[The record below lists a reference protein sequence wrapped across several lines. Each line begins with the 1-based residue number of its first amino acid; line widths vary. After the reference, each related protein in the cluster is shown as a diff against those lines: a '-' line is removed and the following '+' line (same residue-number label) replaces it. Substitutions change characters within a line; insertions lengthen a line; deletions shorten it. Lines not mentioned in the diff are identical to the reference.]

1 MNLVREICNA
11 SNAPRSKILF
21 HDVEIR
27 LRLIEGQNGE
37 GIFRKGQCRAPRCG
51 VRPKFGSEQGRI
63 EGELDQEHEGE
74 TFRENRLS
82 DAYEL
87 RGAFIR
93 VDRNGD
99 QIVYGGGPFQ

>member
-1 MNLVREICNA
+1 MGIICNA
-11 SNAPRSKILF
+11 SNAPCSKILF

-27 LRLIEGQNGE
+27 LRLIEGQYGE

-51 VRPKFGSEQGRI
+51 VRPEFRSEQGRV
-63 EGELDQEHEGE
+63 EGELDREHEGE
-74 TFRENRLS
+74 TSGGCLS
-82 DAYEL
+82 DAHEL

>member
-1 MNLVREICNA
+1 M
-11 SNAPRSKILF
+11 
-21 HDVEIR
+21 
-27 LRLIEGQNGE
+27 IEGQYGE

-51 VRPKFGSEQGRI
+51 VRPEFGSEQGRV
-63 EGELDQEHEGE
+63 EGELDKNMKVRLPGDW
-74 TFRENRLS
+74 LS
-82 DAYEL
+82 DAHEL